1 VRQWSLAAGT
11 DCLGAYVHIVEH
23 DSRFA
28 GSPPPAF
35 SGEGTGPQ
43 AAAGEATEG
52 TQQEEVP
59 SFAEVFR
66 TYSQF
71 VWRVLLRMGVS
82 EADVEDVAQE
92 VFLGIHRNLPR
103 FEGRCSLRTW
113 VYGICHRRAVDYRR
127 RAYTRYEVPTDEPP
141 DAGHDGGQDD
151 GLDLAHAKAS
161 LNQVL
166 DSLDDDKRAVFVLF
180 EIEQIPMEEVAE
192 IVGCP
197 LQTAYSRLYAAR
209 RKVDAAAARIRA
221 QRRTP

>member
-1 VRQWSLAAGT
+1 MRA
-11 DCLGAYVHIVEH
+11 
-23 DSRFA
+23 
-28 GSPPPAF
+28 
-35 SGEGTGPQ
+35 TGNSVSDAHAEAHEP
-43 AAAGEATEG
+43 AGEIVL
-52 TQQEEVP
+52 EVIP

-66 TYSQF
+66 AYSSF

-82 EADVEDVAQE
+82 EGDVEDVAQE

-127 RAYTRYEVPTDEPP
+127 RAYTRYEIATEEPP
-141 DAGHDGGQDD
+141 DAGSEADQDE
-151 GLDLAHAKAS
+151 GIDLAQAKAS
-161 LNQVL
+161 LTQVL

-209 RKVDAAAARIRA
+209 RKIDAAAARIRA
-221 QRRTP
+221 QRR